1 MMCTYSRSS
10 QTQKMD
16 IPARLHIGHTPR
28 PTSAEVGLFCSR
40 STLCRLSRRTIVK
53 GSVSA

>member
-16 IPARLHIGHTPR
+16 IPARLHIGHTTAPH
-28 PTSAEVGLFCSR
+28 FC
-40 STLCRLSRRTIVK
+40 
-53 GSVSA
+53 

>member
-16 IPARLHIGHTPR
+16 IPARLHIGHTPH

-40 STLCRLSRRTIVK
+40 STLCRLSRRTIGK
-53 GSVSA
+53 GSGLV

>member
-53 GSVSA
+53 GSVLV